1 MKCPSILPA
10 FALAFLFPFFSCAV
24 LIPSAAAQS
33 PGVPAETARLAT
45 QASFRKYID
54 LLSLPNDAA
63 NPADIVKNVEWLEA
77 AFRKRGFTTQQLPNN
92 GKPLMFG
99 EYKQKVAGATPVKN
113 PHSSL
118 ATAATPPRA

>member
-10 FALAFLFPFFSCAV
+10 FALAFLFPFFSCSV

-77 AFRKRGFTTQQLPNN
+77 AFRKRSFTTQQLPNN

-113 PHSSL
+113 LHSSL
-118 ATAATPPRA
+118 ATAVTPPRA

>member
-10 FALAFLFPFFSCAV
+10 FALAFLFSFFSCCALV
-24 LIPSAAAQS
+24 PSAAAQS
-33 PGVPAETARLAT
+33 TGVPAETARLAT
-45 QASFRKYID
+45 QASFREYIE
-54 LLSLPNDAA
+54 LLSLANDAA

-118 ATAATPPRA
+118 ATAVTPPRA

>member
-10 FALAFLFPFFSCAV
+10 FALAFLFSFFSCCV
-24 LIPSAAAQS
+24 LVPSAAAQS
-33 PGVPAETARLAT
+33 TGVPAETARLAT
-45 QASFRKYID
+45 QASFREYID

-77 AFRKRGFTTQQLPNN
+77 AFRKRGFTTQQLSNN

-99 EYKQKVAGATPVKN
+99 EYKKKWPAPKPSWSTCI
-113 PHSSL
+113 S
-118 ATAATPPRA
+118 TACL